1 MTFDQFYKFSDWHPQ
16 VFRELKGR
24 LKKLTVLLTVLG
36 SCATQLLV
44 LMYFWVGLPVARST
58 DLKIKTYAN
67 DYTSYSTYCTGKGS
81 YRSFQCTYDALN
93 NPHINWQSWWSDLFQ
108 ALSWTLPFVLL
119 LAGVYMLVSDLG
131 KEERRGTLNFI
142 RLSPQTSQNI
152 LLGKVLGVP
161 VISYLAVLLAI
172 PLHLVAANGAG
183 VSIANVLSIYLLTAA
198 GCAFFYSG
206 ALLYAFMGGAQG
218 WVGAVAVF
226 GSYILFFQFWTVSSY
241 YRGEG
246 DRRYLELSEW
256 FHLPVGTQ
264 LGFAMTLALITLGT
278 GAYWLWQAA
287 NRRFRNPDVTLLSK
301 RQSYWMTLCVEVW
314 MLGFVFRQPF
324 EYYRPFNELIL
335 LGFFNLLWFMVLT
348 AALTPQR
355 QLLLDWARYR
365 RERVASAKQFWSR
378 SIVKDL
384 LWGEKSPA
392 LAAIALNL
400 LIAFVVVSL
409 WLMGWGES
417 GSQFNALVV
426 ISLGATLTLICAAIA
441 QLMMFMQS
449 PKRGLWAT
457 GTVAAVLVLPPVVF
471 GALQITTYK
480 IPLVWLFSIGAF
492 SAVQSGISAMTALTA
507 FLGQLGIFSLLTF
520 RLTRQVRR
528 AGESEMKA
536 LLAASRS

>member
-1 MTFDQFYKFSDWHPQ
+1 MTFDRFYKFSDWNPQ

-24 LKKLTVLLTVLG
+24 VKKLTVFLTVLG

-58 DLKIKTYAN
+58 DRFDT
-67 DYTSYSTYCTGKGS
+67 TSRYSTYCTGRGS
-81 YRSFQCTYDALN
+81 YRSFECIYDAIG
-93 NPHINWQSWWSDLFQ
+93 NPRIAWQSWWSDLFQ

-152 LLGKVLGVP
+152 LFGKVLGVP
-161 VISYLAVLLAI
+161 VIPYLAVLLAI
-172 PLHLVAANGAG
+172 PLHLVVANGAG

-198 GCAFFYSG
+198 ACAFFYSG
-206 ALLYAFMGGAQG
+206 ALLYAFMSGAQG

-226 GSYILFFQFWTVSSY
+226 SSYTLFFQIWTNSSY

-246 DRRYLELSEW
+246 DRRYLEMSDW

-264 LGFAMTLALITLGT
+264 LGFAITFALITLGT
-278 GAYWLWQAA
+278 GAYWLWQSA

-301 RQSYWMTLCVEVW
+301 RQSYWMTFCVEVW
-314 MLGFVFRQPF
+314 MLGFAFRQLP
-324 EYYRPFNELIL
+324 EYYRPFNELIV
-335 LGFFNLLWFMVLT
+335 LGFFNLLWFMVLI

-365 RERVASAKQFWSR
+365 RERVASKRQFWSR

-400 LIAFVVVSL
+400 LIAVAVASL
-409 WLMGWGES
+409 WIVGWAEAN
-417 GSQFNALVV
+417 SQFDALVV
-426 ISLGATLTLICAAIA
+426 MSLGATLTLICAAIA
-441 QLMMFMQS
+441 QLMMFMKS
-449 PKRGLWAT
+449 PKRALWAA
-457 GTVAAVLVLPPVVF
+457 GAVAAVLILPPVVL
-471 GALQITTYK
+471 GALQITTDK
-480 IPLVWLFSIGAF
+480 TPFVWLFSIGAF
-492 SAVQSGISAMTALTA
+492 SALQSGVSATAALTA
-507 FLGQLGIFSLLTF
+507 LMGQLGILSLLTL